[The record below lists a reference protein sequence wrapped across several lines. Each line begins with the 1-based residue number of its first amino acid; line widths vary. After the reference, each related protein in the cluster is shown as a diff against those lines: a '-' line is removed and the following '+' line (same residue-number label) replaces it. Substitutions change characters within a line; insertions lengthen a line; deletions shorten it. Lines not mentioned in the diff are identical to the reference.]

1 MKAVFYLTDEGLTCY
16 KESESLVDTFKW
28 EDIELIDA
36 YLTALSEQAQV
47 SIVIDVVDEDIY
59 FEWAPKL
66 LPWEKKAFLE
76 RRKARFESDEL
87 ALSVVQWTNYNKE
100 SEGGRKE
107 ELILISLLANNEVF
121 SGFLTKLE
129 EAQILVTHLYS
140 KPFLLVDYFKKCIK
154 PYLKWSKKELEHPI
168 LLVCRVSE
176 YTFRQV
182 FLYEGYLRISRL
194 VELEHDSADMRQS
207 LVHETK
213 LAVAYVRSQ
222 NLLPA
227 EAEIGLLFLDSD
239 AELLNGLFDSCKR
252 EGLVTKESEGKLFKA
267 LTFNEL
273 TKQKQYCNLENARCF
288 SQPAMVDFI
297 LNEKPNSFYS
307 NSYIKK
313 IKAFI
318 LGRQLFIGLN
328 ILLLLAGLYYIVI
341 AGVDSVVSW
350 EKQGLLEQKIS
361 EHQSEV
367 KRLKEVVKF
376 QDDAQHVKASVEFS
390 EAVLHLKLNRVI
402 NFDIQQWSDVFAR
415 HEEHIQLSE
424 MDWKTLGRFDSRQ
437 SEITLNA
444 WVFPFYDAYKDPVK
458 WVDDFVEDFKG
469 LPGVELVE
477 LQKEPL
483 NRNLSQ
489 QLIMDVTK
497 ESVDA
502 LPFTIKIRVKDVE
515 PK

>member
-28 EDIELIDA
+28 EETELIDT
-36 YLTALSEQAQV
+36 YLAALSEQTEV

-66 LPWEKKAFLE
+66 LPWEKKPFLD
-76 RRKARFESDEL
+76 RRKARFDSEKL
-87 ALSVVQWTNYNKE
+87 ALSVVQWTNYTKE

-107 ELILISLLANNEVF
+107 ELILISLLASNEVF
-121 SGFLTKLE
+121 SGFLAKLE

-140 KPFLLVDYFKKCIK
+140 KPFLLVDYFKKRIK
-154 PYLKWSKKELEHPI
+154 SYLKWSKKELEHPF

-176 YTFRQV
+176 YAFRQI
-182 FLYEGYLRISRL
+182 FLHEGYLRISRL

-222 NLLPA
+222 NLLPT

-239 AELLNGLFDSCKR
+239 AELLKGLFDLCKQ
-252 EGLVTKESEGKLFKA
+252 EGLVTTEKEAKLFKA
-267 LTFNEL
+267 LTFDEL
-273 TKQKQYCNLENARCF
+273 TKQKQYCHLDGNRCF

-297 LNEKPNSFYS
+297 LNEKPKSFYS
-307 NSYIKK
+307 NPYIEK

-318 LGRQLFIGLN
+318 LGRQVFIGLN
-328 ILLLLAGLYYIVI
+328 ILLLLGGLYYTVI

-350 EKQGLLEQKIS
+350 EKQGLLEQKIT

-367 KRLKEVVKF
+367 QRLKEVVKF

-390 EAVLHLKLNRVI
+390 EAVLHLKLNRVV
-402 NFDIQQWSDVFAR
+402 NFDIQQWSDLFAR

-437 SEITLNA
+437 SEIILNA

-458 WVDDFVEDFKG
+458 WVDDFVEDFKR

-489 QLIMDVTK
+489 QLIMDITK
-497 ESVDA
+497 ESVSA
-502 LPFTIKIRVKDVE
+502 LPFTVKIRVKDVE
-515 PK
+515 SK